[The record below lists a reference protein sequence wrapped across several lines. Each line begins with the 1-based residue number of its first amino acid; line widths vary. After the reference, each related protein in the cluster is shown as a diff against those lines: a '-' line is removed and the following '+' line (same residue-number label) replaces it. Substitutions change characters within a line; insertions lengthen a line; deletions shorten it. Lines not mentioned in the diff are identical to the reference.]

1 MDGSTVGA
9 AAKSPLG
16 QQIPAAVHEAQ
27 AARGAQR
34 GHSVRDAVHAV
45 LAANGIGRHGRV
57 TAPEP
62 APTEPTPVDPAPV
75 SEPTSTDTPVAPGT
89 LLDISA

>member
-1 MDGSTVGA
+1 MDGSTAGA
-9 AAKSPLG
+9 AAKSNLG
-16 QQIPAAVHEAQ
+16 QQVRAAAHEAQ
-27 AARGAQR
+27 AARGAHR

-62 APTEPTPVDPAPV
+62 TPTEPSPVAPAPV
-75 SEPTSTDTPVAPGT
+75 PQPENPDAVTEPGT
-89 LLDISA
+89 LLDVSA